1 MLKALLW
8 NRFTI
13 TLGAVALAALAWN
26 VYIAFNDDGVLAGR
40 VVGPDDAPV
49 EGAEVVLSERSLLV
63 SKPRARTV
71 TDAEG
76 RFVFAGH
83 DLYRAYVEAAKEG
96 VGRQPPIEVRLYFR
110 GQNARLDA
118 PLRLAP

>member
-8 NRFTI
+8 NRFSI
-13 TLGAVALAALAWN
+13 TFGAVAVAALAWN
-26 VYIAFNDDGVLAGR
+26 AYVALNDDGVLAGR
-40 VVGPDDAPV
+40 VVGPDGAPV
-49 EGAEVVLSERSLLV
+49 AGADVVLSERNLLV
-63 SKPRARTV
+63 SSPRARTT

-83 DLYRAYVEAAKEG
+83 DLYRAYVEASKDG
-96 VGRQPPIEVRLYFR
+96 VGRQPPVEVRLYFR
-110 GQNARLDA
+110 GQNETLDQ